1 MGKPGYKLNEIDEMD
16 IHFYW
21 DLFDEYQEE
30 SNLIE
35 NADDVPWL

>member
-21 DLFDEYQEE
+21 DLFDEHQD
-30 SNLIE
+30 SNLIT

>member
-1 MGKPGYKLNEIDEMD
+1 MSKAGYKLNEIDEMD

-21 DLFDEYQEE
+21 ELFDEHKEPD
-30 SNLIE
+30 LIE